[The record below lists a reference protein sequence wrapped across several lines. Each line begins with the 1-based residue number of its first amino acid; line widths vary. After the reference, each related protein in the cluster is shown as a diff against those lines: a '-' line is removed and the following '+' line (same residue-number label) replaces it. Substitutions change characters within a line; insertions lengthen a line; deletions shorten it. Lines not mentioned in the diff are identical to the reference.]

1 MIRYLHATLFVVL
14 ILLNNTAL
22 ADFINFDDGV
32 EEDPVGSFYSAFG
45 VNFVNAK
52 WIDGLIGTGGY
63 VADGDATPPFTIR
76 DISNDGFNSSSDP
89 IIITFDTPQT
99 YVSIL
104 GVDVG
109 HAGVRMDAYDSIVG
123 GDLIGF
129 AEGIGSTER
138 GYIPVGGGLFSHEEY
153 LLEVTALNIRRV
165 ELYRP
170 YPDIYDGV
178 HYDNLTFNPVPV
190 PGAVILGMLGLGVA
204 GMKLRKFV

>member
-1 MIRYLHATLFVVL
+1 MMKRYLHVALLVVL
-14 ILLNNTAL
+14 ISLSNTAL

-32 EEDPVGSFYSAFG
+32 EEDPVGSFYSVRG

-52 WIDGLIGTGGY
+52 WIDGFPEEY

-76 DISNDGFNSSSDP
+76 DISNEGYNSSSDP
-89 IIITFDTPQT
+89 IVITFDTPQA

-109 HAGVRMDAYDSIVG
+109 KAGVRMDAYDSIVG
-123 GDLIGF
+123 GDLITSV
-129 AEGIGSTER
+129 EQTGSTVA
-138 GYIPVGGGLFSHEEY
+138 GYIPLGGGLFSHEER
-153 LLEVTALNIRRV
+153 LLEITAPNIMRV

-170 YPDIYDGV
+170 FPDVVDGV
-178 HYDNLTFNPVPV
+178 HYDNLTFVPVPV
-190 PGAVILGMLGLGVA
+190 PGAVLLGMLGLGVA